1 MVNSIRRVPV
11 KADMAAAPE
20 GKLDAHLADDISGN
34 RRNGKSR

>member
-11 KADMAAAPE
+11 KAAAPE